1 MSAGVGKARSF
12 RRGGMGAPSHD
23 TGVSASSLR
32 VRTPRREVGYMRT
45 GVGSHGGTGARRRP
59 GCLRR
64 RGAGPTGGQTLPSE
78 STMCGVLRTHPLISQ
93 GCVCAVR
100 PQRALLMN
108 SSNSIEVMRPE
119 DRQSVILCIA
129 EVVNCDVPDQ
139 PSAYSADRSAD
150 GSSMRLF
157 LKISVARAICAANSD
172 SDYLGGAT

>member
-93 GCVCAVR
+93 GSVCAVR
-100 PQRALLMN
+100 PQWALLMN
-108 SSNSIEVMRPE
+108 SSI
-119 DRQSVILCIA
+119 
-129 EVVNCDVPDQ
+129 
-139 PSAYSADRSAD
+139 RSRSCAQKIV
-150 GSSMRLF
+150 SPLFCASTRL
-157 LKISVARAICAANSD
+157 
-172 SDYLGGAT
+172 